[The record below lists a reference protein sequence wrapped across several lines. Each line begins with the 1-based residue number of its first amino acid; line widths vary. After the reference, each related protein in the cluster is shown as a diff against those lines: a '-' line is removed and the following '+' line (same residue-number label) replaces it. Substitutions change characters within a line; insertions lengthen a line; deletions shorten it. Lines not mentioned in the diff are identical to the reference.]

1 MKIQK
6 AINQDIIKAIAI
18 LAVCAAVIAVCG
30 YVIWLTIVGFRA
42 TTAPVRIFA
51 GILTLAIGILT
62 IRTIINFTNFIDIWA
77 RIVGNLR
84 NTQNSYER
92 SLHKK
97 YNALMAQYPYAIYK
111 FESECWKLNP
121 RPSTYEIIEMALKI
135 DETEWAEREKVA
147 KEILTS
153 K

>member
-18 LAVCAAVIAVCG
+18 LAVCAAIIAVCG
-30 YVIWLTIVGFRA
+30 IAIRLTIIGFRA
-42 TTAPVRIFA
+42 TTVPVRIFA
-51 GILTLAIGILT
+51 GLLTLAIGILT
-62 IRTIINFTNFIDIWA
+62 IRMVINFTNFVDIWA

-92 SLHKK
+92 NLHKK